1 MEKFDLEKF
10 PTSESAQRMLSYVS
24 DGFYDKS
31 YIGKWLFQVMGAEYD
46 EARRVIKELPTQ
58 LFPETAT
65 WGLMYHEIKWGLPIR
80 ENLSDEER
88 RRLIYEKRDYKA
100 PMTPYRM
107 EQYLANVTGFDVH
120 VTDIHDSWNGYLPE
134 HPNQFRV
141 FFVGEGMLNA
151 KAALSAI
158 RRIKQ
163 SHTRFEASEYIVSK
177 FGVNV
182 FYNTQMRM
190 TGAFYPRD
198 NIPLFYLDGTAGLD
212 GEYYLDGFLS
222 GESLDFYPVALQ
234 IIAGADW
241 RTERV
246 GTAVTSL
253 YFRPEIQLDVQ
264 NDTIFRLWGAILTGG
279 TVTGEMRLLF
289 DTCPKTALNA
299 GILLRAHTIQPIE
312 IKNFLCVQ
320 GAAAMKTVASGGLHL
335 AGEIQAKNTF
345 DGKITARTEI
355 IQTLTSRESLTLAGE
370 IYAKKNLASRLY
382 FAGGIGAET
391 KVSGEITTKAQA
403 VQLMGED
410 TSFSIQGAAGAEGN
424 VCAQELQISG
434 GIGEAGKTVSITS
447 GLRIEK
453 NWGTLDGSE
462 LLDGSRILDA
472 EVYTEEI

>member
-1 MEKFDLEKF
+1 MKFYEPYYANNYEELITYYPRFYRNVFEMVEILKAYGRILDDIERNIEQTYLN
-10 PTSESAQRMLSYVS
+10 
-24 DGFYDKS
+24 GFIDY
-31 YIGKWLFQVMGAEYD
+31 AD
-46 EARRVIKELPTQ
+46 EATISKL
-58 LFPETAT
+58 
-65 WGLMYHEIKWGLPIR
+65 
-80 ENLSDEER
+80 ENFLKIGQSKNRTLEER
-88 RRLIYEKRDYKA
+88 RKLVKSY
-100 PMTPYRM
+100 
-107 EQYLANVTGFDVH
+107 
-120 VTDIHDSWNGYLPE
+120 
-134 HPNQFRV
+134 
-141 FFVGEGMLNA
+141 FVGSG
-151 KAALSAI
+151 KLSASKI
-158 RRIKQ
+158 YQMIAVYTDSPVICKLEPFDDEGNNRLYIEIQ
-163 SHTRFEASEYIVSK
+163 SNEEETICTRDIFALLSK
-177 FGVNV
+177 KIPANLVFCLADRLGIEIPVPVNV
-182 FYNTQMRM
+182 ESGLRIIS
-190 TGAFYPRD
+190 AFYPRYNTPPFLLD
-198 NIPLFYLDGTAGLD
+198 GRARLDGT
-212 GEYYLDGFLS
+212 YLLNGYLS